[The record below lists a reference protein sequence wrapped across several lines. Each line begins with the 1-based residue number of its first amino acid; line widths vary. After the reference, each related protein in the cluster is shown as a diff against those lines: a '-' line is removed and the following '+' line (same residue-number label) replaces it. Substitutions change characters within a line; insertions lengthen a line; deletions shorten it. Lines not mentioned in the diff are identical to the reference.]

1 MPSLCQ
7 RDSEPGPLMVT
18 VTQRPPGC
26 IKVSSLACSP
36 VLLYAAGCGC
46 CFQTEV
52 QVAKCICIQVLLLLL
67 LLQAAAAQ
75 AFCCCCSDRLPLLLL
90 RGWAWQH
97 AEMHWPLIG
106 GHLLLLQV
114 LLHAAASAS
123 GISVTSV
130 ARRRAAHVGPANHS
144 QDCMPGRAPAALTV
158 TRRSQCLNLKIQ
170 VVLLLRLLL
179 LVPAAACS
187 MHLHSAHSAQ
197 SRLCGH

>member
-1 MPSLCQ
+1 MP
-7 RDSEPGPLMVT
+7 P
-18 VTQRPPGC
+18 
-26 IKVSSLACSP
+26 
-36 VLLYAAGCGC
+36 
-46 CFQTEV
+46 
-52 QVAKCICIQVLLLLL
+52 
-67 LLQAAAAQ
+67 AAAA
-75 AFCCCCSDRLPLLLL
+75 ASRLKFKLLNASAFKFCCSCCFCKLLLL
-90 RGWAWQH
+90 RLSAAAALTGCRCCCSEAGPGS
-97 AEMHWPLIG
+97 MLRCTGPLIG